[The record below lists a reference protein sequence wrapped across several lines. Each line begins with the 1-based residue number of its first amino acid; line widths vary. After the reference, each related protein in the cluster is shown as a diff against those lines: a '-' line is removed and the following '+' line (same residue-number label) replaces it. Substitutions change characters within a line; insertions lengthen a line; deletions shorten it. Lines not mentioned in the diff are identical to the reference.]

1 MACWYA
7 AFFAWNPSSRSS
19 FHQHSTSSTWQK
31 PIWWRPSL
39 AGQHT
44 LSGKLSGFWL
54 GSNHRHLWLL
64 GSFGI
69 LHRLSTFLFCRF
81 LLFFWMVF
89 FSPPA
94 SKKAFMSTSYFA
106 WASWNFFWYTAFF
119 LFTQSWK
126 HFSPA
131 NLVMAVTRW
140 PCWLLGLGQW
150 VHLFEKE
157 EHEAKLSGLKRL
169 EAVKV
174 SMQQIVKQLQ
184 ESFFLHLIPLCI
196 NIRCNAQR
204 QPHTWPFSLFGLPWL
219 WPDGSFRHASF
230 HTNSNWFWELHALAQ
245 SDSPLRARTVNGH
258 GQGKELKS
266 LPSPQK
272 KKHLQNLYSLS
283 DKNQYIS
290 GSSRCNTST
299 STSKI
304 DAPNAWSTKC
314 PAGVLC
320 DFLHFILSTI
330 NNSLHWKY
338 TD

>member
-1 MACWYA
+1 MASWYA

-44 LSGKLSGFWL
+44 LSGKLSGFWQ

-140 PCWLLGLGQW
+140 PSQSWLLGLGQW
-150 VHLFEKE
+150 IHLFEE
-157 EHEAKLSGLKRL
+157 EHEAKLSGAK
-169 EAVKV
+169 ETAETAVKA
-174 SMQQIVKQLQ
+174 SMQEIVKQLQ
-184 ESFFLHLIPLCI
+184 ESFFLHLIPWNMYQHSLK
-196 NIRCNAQR
+196 RPTLA
-204 QPHTWPFSLFGLPWL
+204 PHTTGHFHCLDSHGSDLDSG
-219 WPDGSFRHASF
+219 DGSFRHASF

-272 KKHLQNLYSLS
+272 KTSPKLSLFFKWQKS
-283 DKNQYIS
+283 IYL
-290 GSSRCNTST
+290 G
-299 STSKI
+299 
-304 DAPNAWSTKC
+304 
-314 PAGVLC
+314 
-320 DFLHFILSTI
+320 
-330 NNSLHWKY
+330 
-338 TD
+338 

>member
-1 MACWYA
+1 MASWYA

-44 LSGKLSGFWL
+44 LSGKLSGFWQ

-69 LHRLSTFLFCRF
+69 LHRLSTFPFCRF

-106 WASWNFFWYTAFF
+106 WASWNFFWYTAFS

-150 VHLFEKE
+150 VHLFEE
-157 EHEAKLSGLKRL
+157 EHEAKLSGAK
-169 EAVKV
+169 ETAETAVKA
-174 SMQQIVKQLQ
+174 SMQEIVKQLQ
-184 ESFFLHLIPLCI
+184 ESFFLHLIPW
-196 NIRCNAQR
+196 NMYQ
-204 QPHTWPFSLFGLPWL
+204 HSLKRPTPASHLAIFIVWTPMALTLIQVTEAFAMQASTQIQIDSESFTRLLNPTLPCE
-219 WPDGSFRHASF
+219 HAPWMVMVRVK
-230 HTNSNWFWELHALAQ
+230 NWNPSH
-245 SDSPLRARTVNGH
+245 PL
-258 GQGKELKS
+258 
-266 LPSPQK
+266 K
-272 KKHLQNLYSLS
+272 KKHLQNYL
-283 DKNQYIS
+283 
-290 GSSRCNTST
+290 
-299 STSKI
+299 
-304 DAPNAWSTKC
+304 
-314 PAGVLC
+314 
-320 DFLHFILSTI
+320 
-330 NNSLHWKY
+330 
-338 TD
+338 